1 MAKRTHD
8 NGVDRDMT
16 PEEESASNALIA
28 KWKTEDDAKDA
39 VEAQRAEEKLAKENT
54 KASAKAKL
62 MAGEAL
68 TEDEANTIVL

>member
-1 MAKRTHD
+1 MNRITIGIGKD
-8 NGVDRDMT
+8 NTVRDES
-16 PEEESASNALIA
+16 PKEEEDAYIA
-28 KWKTEDDAKDA
+28 R
-39 VEAQRAEEKLAKENT
+39 EAQRAEEKLAKENT

>member
-1 MAKRTHD
+1 MNRITIGIGKD
-8 NGVDRDMT
+8 NTVRDEL
-16 PEEESASNALIA
+16 PKEEEDAYIA
-28 KWKTEDDAKDA
+28 R
-39 VEAQRAEEKLAKENT
+39 EAQRAEEKLAKENT